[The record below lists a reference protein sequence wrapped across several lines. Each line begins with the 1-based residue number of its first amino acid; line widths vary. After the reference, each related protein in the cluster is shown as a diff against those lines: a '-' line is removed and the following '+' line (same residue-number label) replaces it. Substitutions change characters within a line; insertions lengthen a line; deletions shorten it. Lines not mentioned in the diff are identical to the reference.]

1 MLQKKLLCFI
11 INDILYIKK
20 EIEKK
25 KKRKENDKFEYID
38 LLLWSK

>member
-25 KKRKENDKFEYID
+25 KKVNDRFEYID
-38 LLLWSK
+38 LFLWSK

>member
-25 KKRKENDKFEYID
+25 KRKVNDKFEYID